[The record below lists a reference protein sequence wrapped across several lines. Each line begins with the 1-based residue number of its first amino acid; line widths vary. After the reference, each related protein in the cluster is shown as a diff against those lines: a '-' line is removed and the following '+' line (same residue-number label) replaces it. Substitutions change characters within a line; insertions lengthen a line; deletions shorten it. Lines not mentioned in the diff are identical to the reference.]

1 MDFLLKLLL
10 QFKYNIQELCYIN
23 DQISNHIP
31 QKEEFYPY
39 PKLFFL
45 KYHLDIKQIAKTDAD
60 LKDVLFLGKTS
71 GHIDKSFTITCA
83 GDHTFL
89 MFGFCFLFL
98 KQYT

>member
-1 MDFLLKLLL
+1 MT
-10 QFKYNIQELCYIN
+10 KYQTIYHKKRN
-23 DQISNHIP
+23 STHILN
-31 QKEEFYPY
+31 Y
-39 PKLFFL
+39 FF